1 MTKGSIY
8 VIQNVCLELS
18 IVGWFCL
25 NKATTCCSDVVD
37 NLSLRKFE
45 TSNEYFGKVSKSYV
59 AWTKNEF
66 FFFKL
71 RESFLTMKIRLN
83 FQ

>member
-37 NLSLRKFE
+37 NLK
-45 TSNEYFGKVSKSYV
+45 TSNKYFGKISKSYV
-59 AWTKNEF
+59 AWTKHEF
-66 FFFKL
+66 NFFKL
-71 RESFLTMKIRLN
+71 RESFFTMKIRLN